1 MRVFWVVIKLIAGMS
16 PAQAQRADAVE
27 PQAGSWKT
35 WVIVSGRQLRVPP
48 PHDRAATEK
57 GLSELSQMAA
67 GRDRAALDRV
77 SYWDTGA
84 PSYRWSEIAVAEHPR
99 NGIGWPIAS
108 RDLALMHIA
117 IYDAMVAA
125 WDSKYAHHRPR
136 PSQARPGLWTVVAN
150 PQSPSYPA
158 EHAVAAGAASQVL
171 AYIFPDRAAFFRQEA
186 EEAARSRLT
195 AGVNYPSD
203 TAVGLALGKQAAAL
217 VIAASPT
224 GPMPSG
230 PVPCR
235 RALAGGPARIPSC
248 RRPVPGDLGSV
259 LARRVPP
266 AAADPL
272 RFVRKGGRISRA
284 QELPAHAG
292 HQQ

>member
-48 PHDRAATEK
+48 PPDRAATEK
-57 GLSELSQMAA
+57 ELSELSQMAA

-117 IYDAMVAA
+117 
-125 WDSKYAHHRPR
+125 
-136 PSQARPGLWTVVAN
+136 T
-150 PQSPSYPA
+150 
-158 EHAVAAGAASQVL
+158 
-171 AYIFPDRAAFFRQEA
+171 
-186 EEAARSRLT
+186 
-195 AGVNYPSD
+195 
-203 TAVGLALGKQAAAL
+203 
-217 VIAASPT
+217 
-224 GPMPSG
+224 PSG
-230 PVPCR
+230 
-235 RALAGGPARIPSC
+235 
-248 RRPVPGDLGSV
+248 
-259 LARRVPP
+259 
-266 AAADPL
+266 
-272 RFVRKGGRISRA
+272 
-284 QELPAHAG
+284 
-292 HQQ
+292 